1 MFIATLLA
9 NWTIGET
16 PEKWICSI
24 FCLVGELLFAWG
36 GRIKTH
42 MLINLEL
49 AETQFH
55 FPDSDPPFKLWQQ
68 WINLFRKNVQLTI
81 WNWIGSCIRLS
92 VTEVHA
98 YLTDWMLFSIWNFLE
113 SDSIWEKALI
123 WDDMSVT
130 RNDIFKRWGGGFRQI
145 KFFLKDSNNAWD
157 ALSFVTLTCLELVSS
172 NVEFSYVPAMKDID
186 NCQGGKMMEQWW
198 TEHLGSSKKRR
209 KKMEQW

>member
-24 FCLVGELLFAWG
+24 FCSVAELRFAWD
-36 GRIKTH
+36 GRIKIH

-98 YLTDWMLFSIWNFLE
+98 YLTDWMLFSILNFLE

-130 RNDIFKRWGGGFRQI
+130 RNDTFKRWDGGFRQV
-145 KFFLKDSNNAWD
+145 KFFYRFKQRMRCSIFCNSY
-157 ALSFVTLTCLELVSS
+157 LSGAGQQQC
-172 NVEFSYVPAMKDID
+172 
-186 NCQGGKMMEQWW
+186 
-198 TEHLGSSKKRR
+198 
-209 KKMEQW
+209 

>member
-24 FCLVGELLFAWG
+24 FCLVGELRFAWG

-98 YLTDWMLFSIWNFLE
+98 YLTDWMLFSNWNFLE

-130 RNDIFKRWGGGFRQI
+130 RNDIFKRWGGGFRQL
-145 KFFLKDSNNAWD
+145 KSFFNKRFKQRNASHCVL
-157 ALSFVTLTCLELVSS
+157 AEL
-172 NVEFSYVPAMKDID
+172 
-186 NCQGGKMMEQWW
+186 
-198 TEHLGSSKKRR
+198 
-209 KKMEQW
+209 